1 MPYMMQASGDK
12 TCVYKQGADGKPD
25 GDPLH
30 CYAGPDAEAQC
41 KDYMKALYANE
52 PTQASDQSMN
62 LFSFTELSANVEL
75 KAIDGLAAGTFIS
88 GRGEEVT
95 FPVEDLQAYIDNTNK
110 IIESTR
116 TASGEIVGL
125 PIDMDGHDHKG
136 GAGWIKG
143 LQLDKARNIIQFMVE
158 WTQQGAQVIKD
169 NIRRFFSPSID
180 PNNKVIFGGS
190 LTNWP
195 ATRDNNTGQILLRPV
210 ELSQSIKEID
220 MPKTLEEMFVDLK
233 AGILEAVGRKPA
245 ESQAAPPPVPA
256 ELDGGNSPT
265 IKELLGTPEAIEL
278 LGQKAQELAQDL
290 IRTEKRKLHAVEFA
304 ARIAGGTKER
314 PFGLAVRPN
323 EIVAL
328 LLSLPEKQALA
339 VEKILDRSLTAAV
352 DFAQYG
358 FDSDGYIQKPALD
371 PKVRE
376 LAQTWVKAGR
386 TIQEFFSVNPELGN
400 PENFDLKEFTIKKE
414 G

>member
-1 MPYMMQASGDK
+1 MPYMMQANGDR

-25 GDPLH
+25 GEPLH
-30 CYAGPDAEAQC
+30 CYTGPDAEAQC

-95 FPVEDLQAYIDNTNK
+95 FPAEDLQAYIDNTNK

-220 MPKTLEEMFVDLK
+220 MPKTFEEMFVDLK

-278 LGQKAQELAQDL
+278 LGQKAQELAQDA